1 MQTSREEVLARWPAW
16 APFLSMEVSCH
27 GWWYLVLPSHTL
39 QDLGFMVIQ
48 RLLLLREI
56 LLQLE
61 TLTNIWFTG
70 GRTTGDSS
78 SSSSTSTSPPSC
90 SSGQCR
96 GELFVV
102 PQFIFSIFCYLSC
115 LILSVLPLTNSLPVR
130 GTVAALLAPFLAAA
144 QE

>member
-27 GWWYLVLPSHTL
+27 GWWYLMLPSYTL

-61 TLTNIWFTG
+61 KITDIWFSG
-70 GRTTGDSS
+70 GRITGDSS
-78 SSSSTSTSPPSC
+78 SSSSSPSC
-90 SSGQCR
+90 SPGQCR

-102 PQFIFSIFCYLSC
+102 PQFIFPILCHLSC
-115 LILSVLPLTNSLPVR
+115 LILSGLPLTNSLPVR
-130 GTVAALLAPFLAAA
+130 GTVAALLAPFLVAA